1 MNDSRYLNFPVQM
14 LSNFL
19 TDTEQCIENIINYS
33 IYEDSTK
40 RNEESEYDRFVNSA
54 LGFGVN
60 ISQWRMSNTPLGLAR
75 ELHTKYPPKSPK
87 TGFKFEIYEDLKKGH
102 SRKSE
107 FEKVCFLAFLAAK
120 SIVMLDSF
128 KKINYLYLFS
138 RMDGLTKPVK
148 HESELSDPLKKY
160 FTRHYKEKIRDDLF
174 FSWNVVTYSKHNR
187 GFYISTKLSI
197 DEIIIKV
204 ELKNRKKEP
213 ELTRRSIIKEAL
225 NRVKNQIPSVRDTT
239 QPTEIPN
246 IQGTARNE
254 AEEVIDV
261 EIIENIE
268 EIEDQPSRAS
278 KKKPG
283 PSKIQFA
290 ENVKMTETEYL
301 TLISDHGE
309 AATGRMIQILDNYK
323 GSKGVTYKSDYRAIL
338 SWVIDRY
345 NKEKQTNG
353 NSKSL
358 ADKAKTADSLID
370 SLFGK

>member
-19 TDTEQCIENIINYS
+19 TDTEQCLENIINYS

-40 RNEESEYDRFVNSA
+40 RNEESEYDRFINSA

-174 FSWNVVTYSKHNR
+174 FSWNVVTYSKHNK

-197 DEIIIKV
+197 DEIILKV
-204 ELKNRKKEP
+204 ELKNQKREP
-213 ELTRRSIIKEAL
+213 GLTRRSIIKEAL
-225 NRVKNQIPSVRDTT
+225 NRVKNQIPNVRDTT

-246 IQGTARNE
+246 IQGTARND
-254 AEEVIDV
+254 AD
-261 EIIENIE
+261 EIIEVE
-268 EIEDQPSRAS
+268 VIEDESENPLKG
-278 KKKPG
+278 KKKKSEPT
-283 PSKIQFA
+283 KILFA
-290 ENVKMTETEYL
+290 ENVKMTEVEYY
-301 TLISDHGE
+301 TLVNDYGE

-345 NKEKQTNG
+345 NKEQQTNG

-370 SLFGK
+370 SMFGK